1 MIKLT
6 RLDRSEFYINPDLI
20 ECIEETPDTVIT
32 LVNGNHFLVLEKLRT
47 IADRIISFKAKII
60 RRSSSATRPHYLRR
74 SHDRD
79 LKMYCDQNKPRDWE
93 Q

>member
-32 LVNGNHFLVLEKLRT
+32 LVNGNHFLVLEKAKS
-47 IADRIISFKAKII
+47 ISDRIISFKAMII
-60 RRSSSATRPHYLRR
+60 RRSSTMTKQYHLKRKLDNNTRGFEKRR
-74 SHDRD
+74 D
-79 LKMYCDQNKPRDWE
+79 
-93 Q
+93 